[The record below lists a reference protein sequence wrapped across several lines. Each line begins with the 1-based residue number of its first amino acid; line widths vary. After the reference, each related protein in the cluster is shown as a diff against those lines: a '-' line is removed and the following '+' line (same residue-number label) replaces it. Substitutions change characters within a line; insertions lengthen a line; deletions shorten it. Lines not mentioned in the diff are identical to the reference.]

1 MAEKKLDDLFLDTV
15 KDIYFAEKK
24 ILRALPKMAKAAEKQ
39 SLKGAL
45 LQHQEETQGQIE
57 RLEAIFEILGKTPRG
72 KTCDAI
78 LGIIAESEEI
88 MEDYKGSAAL
98 DAGIISSAQAVEH
111 YEITRY
117 GTLKTW
123 ATELGLTEVADL
135 LQQTL
140 SEELSSDKSLTSLAK
155 NAVNQKAA
163 A

>member
-39 SLKGAL
+39 SLKEAL

-88 MEDYKGSAAL
+88 MEDYKGSTAL

-123 ATELGLTEVADL
+123 ATELGLTDVADL

-140 SEELSSDKSLTSLAK
+140 SEELSTDKSLTSLAK